1 MKKLLELCLRWRL
14 LVFAFV
20 VIVVA
25 VGVRSARELPIDAVP
40 DITNVQVQVLTNV
53 PALGPVDVE
62 RSITFPVESS
72 MSGLPGVEE
81 IRSISRFGLSAVTIV
96 FEEGTD
102 LLRARQL
109 ISERLAQARERLPA
123 DASPELG
130 PLSSG
135 LGEVFQFELR
145 AEKMCGVGEADT
157 EACYTAMEL
166 RSVLDWFVAYEL
178 RSVPGVVEV
187 NSFGGELKTYEVEVL
202 PERLRALEVSL
213 NDLFEALE
221 NNNATAG
228 GGYLVR
234 SGEQL
239 LVRGEGRIQSLDE
252 IGDVLIETRLDG
264 VPVRVRDVAR
274 VHLAPLIR
282 QGAVTRDGRGE
293 VVTGIV
299 MMLVGANGREVV
311 KDVKAKIAAIEPSLP
326 PGVRIEAF
334 YDRSDLVN
342 RTIRTVATN
351 LAEGALFV
359 IAVLFLLLGS
369 IRGGLIVAAAIPF
382 AMLVAFT
389 AMKAL
394 GLSGNLMS
402 LGAIDFG
409 IVVDGSIIVVENA
422 VVHLAARGRGRTRP
436 MTYEEAARVVL
447 ESTLDVRKAALFG
460 EAIIVIVFVPIL
472 TLAGI
477 EGKMFKPMAITV
489 LFALLGAF
497 VASLTFVPVLVA
509 TFLRQHTEQ
518 KEPFIVRS
526 LHRVYPRLLA
536 AVMRVPALVI
546 AASLVLL
553 LGAGAVATRMGA
565 EFVPRLDEGALAIQL
580 MRLPSVSLEESVR
593 GATRFERVLRE
604 FPEVVTVVSKTG
616 RAEIATDPMG
626 VELSDCIVILRPRAE
641 WTTADTRE
649 ELVQRMSSR
658 LTEALPGLG
667 ISFSQP
673 IELRMAE
680 LISGTRSDVAI
691 TIYGDDLATLERY
704 SLQVQAEVRGVA
716 GASDV
721 RGEQLA
727 GLPTLEVTVDR
738 AAASRYGISV
748 RDALDAIEA
757 LGGRGVGEV
766 YEGERRFR
774 LQVRVPSGLRDDI
787 DQVRNLPVSG
797 KSGPLVPLGQIASIQ
812 VGDSP
817 ASVSREA
824 VRRRTSVEAN
834 VRGRDLASFVSE
846 AQARVETKIQLLPG
860 YVVQWGGQFENLSA
874 AAERLAVAVPLALGL
889 IFVLLYM
896 AFGLLKPALL
906 IYLNVPFAAV
916 GGVFLLALRGMPFSI
931 SAAIGFIALFGIAVL
946 NGVVLLATIK
956 KLRADG
962 HAPFEAARLG
972 AESRLRAVVMTATV
986 AALGFM
992 PMALSSSAGAEV
1004 QRPLATVVIGGLV
1017 SATFLTLFV
1026 LPALYA
1032 FVYRNEQNGSMP
1044 RPHGVG
1050 PNHGEPGAV

>member
-1 MKKLLELCLRWRL
+1 MKKLLTFCLEWRL

-20 VIVVA
+20 VIVAA
-25 VGVRSARELPIDAVP
+25 VGARSAYELPIDAVP

-62 RSITFPVESS
+62 RTITFPVESS
-72 MSGLPGVEE
+72 MSGLPGVEQ
-81 IRSISRFGLSAVTIV
+81 IRSVSRFGLSAVTVV

-109 ISERLAQARERLPA
+109 ISERLIQARERLPPG
-123 DASPELG
+123 ASPEMG

-135 LGEVFQFELR
+135 LGEIFQFEVR
-145 AEKMCGVGEADT
+145 AEVMCEEGAEDT
-157 EACYTAMEL
+157 EACYTPMEL
-166 RSVLDWFVAYEL
+166 RSLLDWFVAYEL

-187 NSFGGELKTYEVEVL
+187 NAFGGELKTYEVEVL
-202 PERLRALEVSL
+202 PERLRALNVSL

-221 NNNATAG
+221 RNNATAG
-228 GGYLVR
+228 GGYLTR

-252 IGDVLIETRLDG
+252 IGDVLIETRADG
-264 VPVRVRDVAR
+264 VPVRVRDVGR

-293 VVTGIV
+293 IVTGIV

-311 KDVKAKIAAIEPSLP
+311 NDVKAHIAQIAPSLP
-326 PGVRIEAF
+326 PGVRIDVF

-342 RTIRTVATN
+342 RTIRTVGTN

-359 IAVLFLLLGS
+359 IGVLFLLLGS

-422 VVHLAARGRGRTRP
+422 VVYLAAAARGRTTP
-436 MTYEEAARVVL
+436 MTYAEASAVVL
-447 ESTLDVRKAALFG
+447 QSTLGVRKAATFG
-460 EAIIVIVFVPIL
+460 EAIIVIVYIPIL

-497 VASLTFVPVLVA
+497 IASLTFVPVLVA
-509 TFLRQHTEQ
+509 TFMRQHTEQ
-518 KEPFIVRS
+518 REPFLVRL
-526 LHRVYPRLLA
+526 LHRVYPALLA
-536 AVMRVPALVI
+536 PLMKAPKVVMGV
-546 AASLVLL
+546 SLL
-553 LGAGAVATRMGA
+553 LLALSGLVASRLGA
-565 EFVPRLDEGALAIQL
+565 EFVPRLDEGAIAIQVL
-580 MRLPSVSLEESVR
+580 RLPSVSLEESVR
-593 GATRFERVLRE
+593 GATRFETVLRE

-626 VELSDCIVILRPRAE
+626 VELSDAIVILRPQRE
-641 WTTADTRE
+641 WTTAATRE
-649 ELVQRMSSR
+649 ELVERMSRR
-658 LTEALPGLG
+658 LTDALPGLG
-667 ISFSQP
+667 FSFSQP

-691 TIYGDDLATLERY
+691 TIYGDDLATLERL
-704 SLQVQAEVRGVA
+704 SLQTQAVVREVQ

-727 GLPTLEVTVDR
+727 GLPTLDVTIDR

-774 LQVRVPSGLRDDI
+774 LQVRVPQSLRDDI
-787 DQVRNLPVSG
+787 DQIRHLPVSG
-797 KSGPLVPLGQIASIQ
+797 EGGPLVPLAQIASIQ
-812 VGDSP
+812 VVDSP

-834 VRGRDLASFVSE
+834 VRGRDLASFVGE
-846 AQARVETKIQLLPG
+846 AQARVLADVPMPPG
-860 YVVQWGGQFENLSA
+860 YVTRWGGQFENLSA
-874 AAERLAVAVPLALGL
+874 AVGRLAVAVPMALGL
-889 IFVLLYM
+889 IFILLYM
-896 AFGLLKPALL
+896 AFGQLKPALL

-916 GGVFLLALRGMPFSI
+916 GGIFLLAARGMPFSI
-931 SAAIGFIALFGIAVL
+931 SAAIGFIALFGISVL
-946 NGVVLLATIK
+946 NGVVLLTTIK
-956 KLRADG
+956 ALRAAG
-962 HAPFEAARLG
+962 ARPLEAARKG
-972 AESRLRAVVMTATV
+972 AESRLRAVTMTATV
-986 AALGFM
+986 AALGFI

-1026 LPALYA
+1026 LPTVYA
-1032 FVYRNEQNGSMP
+1032 FVYRRDECRDQA
-1044 RPHGVG
+1044 
-1050 PNHGEPGAV
+1050 PGTR

>member
-1 MKKLLELCLRWRL
+1 MKKFLELCLTWRL
-14 LVFAFV
+14 LVYAFV
-20 VIVVA
+20 VIVAA
-25 VGVRSARELPIDAVP
+25 VGIRNAQQLPIDAVP
-40 DITNVQVQVLTNV
+40 DITTVQVQVLTNA

-62 RSITFPVESS
+62 RMITFPIESS
-72 MSGLPGVEE
+72 MSGLPGIET
-81 IRSISRFGLSAVTIV
+81 IRSVSRFGLSAVTVV

-109 ISERLAQARERLPA
+109 ISERLIEARDRLPK

-135 LGEVFQFELR
+135 LGEIFQFELR
-145 AEKMCGVGEADT
+145 AEVMCAAGKPDT
-157 EACYTAMEL
+157 EQCYSPMEL
-166 RSVLDWFVAYEL
+166 RSLLDWFVAYEL

-187 NSFGGELKTYEVEVL
+187 NSFGGELKTYEVEVI
-202 PERLRALEVSL
+202 PDRLRALDVSL
-213 NDLFEALE
+213 NTLFSALE
-221 NNNATAG
+221 QNNATAG

-252 IGDVLIETRLDG
+252 IGDVLIETRNDG
-264 VPVRVRDVAR
+264 MPVRVRDVAR
-274 VHLAPLIR
+274 VHLAPMIR
-282 QGAVTRDGRGE
+282 QGAVTRDARGE
-293 VVTGIV
+293 IVTGIV

-311 KDVKAKIAAIEPSLP
+311 ENVKEKIAQITPSLP
-326 PGVRIEAF
+326 PGVSIDVF
-334 YDRSDLVN
+334 YDRADLVN
-342 RTIRTVATN
+342 RTIHTVGKN

-369 IRGGLIVAAAIPF
+369 VRGGLIVAAAIPF

-389 AMKAL
+389 AMRML

-422 VVHLAARGRGRTRP
+422 IVHLAAAARGKKRA
-436 MTYEEAARVVL
+436 MTYAEAADVVL
-447 ESTLDVRKAALFG
+447 NATLDVRKAALFG
-460 EAIIVIVFVPIL
+460 EAIIVIVYLPIL
-472 TLAGI
+472 TLVGI

-497 VASLTFVPVLVA
+497 IASLTFVPVLVA
-509 TFLRQHTEQ
+509 TFLRQHPEE
-518 KEPFIVRS
+518 KEPFIVRH
-526 LHRVYPRLLA
+526 LHRVYPPLLA
-536 AVMRVPALVI
+536 KLMQVPTKVIKISLALLFI
-546 AASLVLL
+546 AGLV
-553 LGAGAVATRMGA
+553 AWRMGA
-565 EFVPRLDEGALAIQL
+565 EFVPRLDEGALAIQIL
-580 MRLPSVSLEESVR
+580 RLPSVSLEESVQ
-593 GATRFERVLRE
+593 GATRFERVMRE

-616 RAEIATDPMG
+616 RGEIATDPMG
-626 VELSDCIVILRPRAE
+626 VELSDAIVTLKPHGE

-649 ELVQRMSSR
+649 ELIERMSAR
-658 LTEALPGLG
+658 LTEVLPGLG
-667 ISFSQP
+667 FSFSQP

-680 LISGTRSDVAI
+680 LISGARSDVVI
-691 TIYGDDLATLERY
+691 TIYGDDLAILERL
-704 SLQVQAEVRGVA
+704 SLQVQNVVRGIP

-748 RDALDAIEA
+748 RDALDVIET
-757 LGGRGVGEV
+757 LGGRAVGEI

-774 LQVRVPSGLRDDI
+774 LQVRVPSALRDDI

-797 KSGPLVPLGQIASIQ
+797 QMGPLVPLGQIANIQ
-812 VGDSP
+812 IVDSP
-817 ASVSREA
+817 ASISREA
-824 VRRRTSVEAN
+824 IRRRTNVEAN
-834 VRGRDLASFVSE
+834 VRGRDLASFVGE
-846 AQARVETKIQLLPG
+846 AQTRVLKEVPMPPG
-860 YVVQWGGQFENLSA
+860 YVLQWGGQFKNLTA
-874 AAERLAVAVPLALGL
+874 ASERLALAVPMALGL
-889 IFVLLYM
+889 IFILLYM
-896 AFGLLKPALL
+896 AFGQIKPALL

-946 NGVVLLATIK
+946 NGVVLLTTIK
-956 KLRADG
+956 KLRALG
-962 HAPFEAARLG
+962 KTPYEAAREG

-986 AALGFM
+986 AALGFI

-1004 QRPLATVVIGGLV
+1004 QKPLATVVIGGLL

-1026 LPALYA
+1026 LPTVYA
-1032 FVYRNEQNGSMP
+1032 YVYRQEE
-1044 RPHGVG
+1044 PHELKS
-1050 PNHGEPGAV
+1050 PHC